1 MKHLFIVLFFFVI
14 NWGCINKTV
23 TTVDFYSSWD
33 TVRVLKNPHKGW
45 YHHVLDNQIEKYRV
59 KDMALFESFP
69 GMDHLYIRLAWSF
82 LEPKEGHYDW
92 HLIDE
97 IVDDFVP
104 KGYGISFAITSKE
117 TGKYPVVVGQEKDG
131 VQYATPVWVRE
142 AGAKGVVT
150 ESEGARSWSPVW
162 NDPVY
167 LEKLD
172 AFQKAFAERYD
183 GQPWV
188 RYVDVASIGE
198 WGEGHTSNST
208 KIPPTVAEVKDNLN
222 IFLKHFRKSMLVV
235 TDDLL
240 YYGKPENEVNELY
253 RYAVSNGMT
262 VRDDSPMVDWYLEQN
277 LDTWSV
283 SHPRFYDPLYETKPI
298 ILELQHYGMVKED
311 GNWIG
316 KNGEGVIPAYSYSGA
331 DIVRN
336 IIKVMHAT
344 YIGFHGYAEEWLTD
358 NPDLSKELANKCGYW
373 YFPVSAS
380 YSSVMKH
387 GKNILSISWLNKGV
401 APAYYS
407 YALILQLRNKN
418 SGENVEIQ
426 IRDSGNRKWFPD
438 HECVESYSFNL
449 PETLSTGIYD
459 LGMKLSYEAEGYHQ
473 TVEVAV
479 SENRIIDDF
488 IQLGVFELE

>member
-1 MKHLFIVLFFFVI
+1 M
-14 NWGCINKTV
+14 
-23 TTVDFYSSWD
+23 
-33 TVRVLKNPHKGW
+33 
-45 YHHVLDNQIEKYRV
+45 
-59 KDMALFESFP
+59 
-69 GMDHLYIRLAWSF
+69 
-82 LEPKEGHYDW
+82 
-92 HLIDE
+92 
-97 IVDDFVP
+97 
-104 KGYGISFAITSKE
+104 
-117 TGKYPVVVGQEKDG
+117 
-131 VQYATPVWVRE
+131 
-142 AGAKGVVT
+142 
-150 ESEGARSWSPVW
+150 
-162 NDPVY
+162 
-167 LEKLD
+167 
-172 AFQKAFAERYD
+172 
-183 GQPWV
+183 
-188 RYVDVASIGE
+188 
-198 WGEGHTSNST
+198 
-208 KIPPTVAEVKDNLN
+208 
-222 IFLKHFRKSMLVV
+222 
-235 TDDLL
+235 
-240 YYGKPENEVNELY
+240 
-253 RYAVSNGMT
+253 
-262 VRDDSPMVDWYLEQN
+262 
-277 LDTWSV
+277 
-283 SHPRFYDPLYETKPI
+283 
-298 ILELQHYGMVKED
+298 
-311 GNWIG
+311 
-316 KNGEGVIPAYSYSGA
+316 
-331 DIVRN
+331 RN
-336 IIKVMHAT
+336 IIRVMHAT